1 MKRFTITLITASLV
15 LIVVALYSTYTN
27 DQAQADN
34 VTKAETA
41 SIANQLI
48 WLKDNAD
55 DKLMPRSLFPE
66 APDSLIEQLGL
77 QEGVPSSIGTFLLS
91 VDGEWILFDT
101 GLGAQRGGQMLNA
114 LAAKGLTADSISAL
128 YITHFHGDH
137 IGGMVADGKPVFAQ
151 AQVYAGQTE
160 YTAWIDSMPAE
171 QNGMQREAMEAY
183 ADRLHL
189 FAFGDTLPHNILA
202 IDAIGHTPGHTV
214 FQLGDLLV
222 IGDLMH
228 GAALQMEHPEISGN
242 YDMDK
247 LQAAVSRQRILQYAA
262 DNHLTMAG
270 MHLPAP
276 GVMEGDCVKSH
287 SK

>member
-1 MKRFTITLITASLV
+1 MKRFSLILITASLAV
-15 LIVVALYSTYTN
+15 ITVALFSMYQQSK
-27 DQAQADN
+27 AQPNATSEVDTISVAD
-34 VTKAETA
+34 
-41 SIANQLI
+41 QLI

-77 QEGVPSSIGTFLLS
+77 QEGVPSSIGTFLLNA
-91 VDGEWILFDT
+91 DGEWILFDT

-114 LAAKGLTADSISAL
+114 LATQGLTPDSIAAL

-137 IGGMVADGKPVFAQ
+137 IGGMVAEGKPVFPQ
-151 AQVYAGQTE
+151 AQVYVGQIE
-160 YTAWIDSMPAE
+160 YSAWIDSMPADK
-171 QNGMQREAMEAY
+171 NAMQLEAMEAY

-189 FAFGDTLPHNILA
+189 FQFGDTLAHEIVA
-202 IDAIGHTPGHTV
+202 IDAVGHTPGHTV
-214 FQLGDLLV
+214 FQKGDLLV

-228 GAALQMEHPEISGN
+228 GAALQMGHPEISGN

-247 LQAAVSRQRILQYAA
+247 AKAAESRQRILKYAA
-262 DNHLTMAG
+262 ENHLTMAG

-276 GVMEGDCVKSH
+276 GMINAD
-287 SK
+287 

>member
-1 MKRFTITLITASLV
+1 MKRFTITLITASLA
-15 LIVVALYSTYTN
+15 LIVVSLYSMYTTEQR
-27 DQAQADN
+27 QAGTTPEAD
-34 VTKAETA
+34 TT
-41 SIANQLI
+41 SIASQLI

-77 QEGVPSSIGTFLLS
+77 QEGVPSSIGTFLLNA
-91 VDGEWILFDT
+91 DGEWILFDT

-114 LAAKGLTADSISAL
+114 LAAQGLTPDSIKAL

-137 IGGMVADGKPVFAQ
+137 IGGMVADGKPVFTQ
-151 AQVYAGQTE
+151 AEIYAGQTE

-189 FAFGDTLPHNILA
+189 FAFGDTLPHQILA
-202 IDAIGHTPGHTV
+202 LDAIGHTPGHTV

-247 LQAAVSRQRILQYAA
+247 AQAAESRQRILQYAA

-276 GVMEGDCVKSH
+276 GVIEGGFAERP